1 MKAVRSTEL
10 PREHEYE
17 PQFGLPE
24 SLPAQE
30 KLLWQGSPCWKALAR
45 EAFHLRKLTL
55 YFALIIALK
64 LGLVLSQGGGMAEV
78 LRSLSWTVPLAG
90 LGLGLVAVIAWL
102 SARGAVYTITDRR
115 VVMRIGIVLTVT
127 FNLPHKHIQAA
138 GLHLAADGTADLPLT
153 LGPRD
158 HIAWLHLWPH
168 VRPWKLSHPQP
179 MLRSVADG
187 QQVARILAQ
196 AWSAAT
202 GQASGAVHTAVAPTE
217 SDAPT
222 GQPAF
227 ASR

>member
-1 MKAVRSTEL
+1 MKAVRSTAL

-17 PQFGLPE
+17 PQLGLPE
-24 SLPAQE
+24 SLPAHE
-30 KLLWQGSPCWKALAR
+30 KLLWQGSPDWKALAR
-45 EAFHLRKLTL
+45 EAFHIRKLAL
-55 YFALIIALK
+55 YFTLIILLRVA
-64 LGLVLSQGGGMAEV
+64 LVLSQGAGLPEV
-78 LRSLSWTVPLAG
+78 LRSLSWTVPLAA
-90 LGLGLVAVIAWL
+90 LGIGLVATIAWL

-127 FNLPHKHIQAA
+127 FNLPHRHILAA
-138 GLHLAADGTADLPLT
+138 GLHMAPDGTGDLPLT
-153 LGPRD
+153 LGPQD

-168 VRPWKLSHPQP
+168 VRPWKLAHPQP

-196 AWSAAT
+196 AWSSAT
-202 GQASGAVHTAVAPTE
+202 GHASGTVPASAESTATAE
-217 SDAPT
+217 PT